1 MAELNISDIIIHIV
15 NVLVLFFLLRI
26 ILFKPVNR
34 FLTARTERVAN
45 QLTEAD
51 TIKAEAQKLK
61 ADYDKNMQVHKEQG
75 RQLIRDSQVK
85 ATQEASLIVQD
96 ARTEAEKLVAEA
108 HTRIANEKA
117 LAVAEARTEIA
128 LLATDI
134 AGRILK
140 REINLSDNKTIAED
154 FFHEEQP

>member
-1 MAELNISDIIIHIV
+1 MEGLNLSDIIIHIV
-15 NVLVLFFLLRI
+15 NVLVLFFLLRL

-34 FLTARTERVAN
+34 FLTARSERVAN
-45 QLTEAD
+45 QLKEAD
-51 TIKAEAQKLK
+51 TLKAEAQKLK
-61 ADYDKNMQVHKEQG
+61 ADYERNMQSHEEDG
-75 RQLIRDSQVK
+75 RNLIRESQIK
-85 ATQEASLIVQD
+85 ASQEASQILQD
-96 ARTEAEKLVAEA
+96 ARVEAEKLVAEA
-108 HTRIANEKA
+108 HARIANEKA

-140 REINLSDNKTIAED
+140 REIKASDNKTIAED